1 MIAIRPATAAD
12 LPAVDAIQRSCP
24 EAAHWNV
31 ADYLAREC
39 YVATIENSIAG
50 FVVMR
55 SVALD
60 EREILNLAV
69 APELRRKGVAS
80 ALLQRCLR
88 GFRGFLFLEVRE
100 SNNAAREFYK
110 LHKFQEV
117 SRRSNY
123 YDLPLETAIVMKFHS
138 C

>member
-12 LPAVDAIQRSCP
+12 LPAVDAIQRACP

-31 ADYLAREC
+31 ADYLDREF
-39 YVATIENSIAG
+39 YVATIESSIAG

-55 SVALD
+55 SVAHD

-69 APELRRKGVAS
+69 APEFRRKGVAS
-80 ALLQRCLR
+80 DLLQRCLR
-88 GFRGFLFLEVRE
+88 DFRGSIFLEVRE
-100 SNNAAREFYK
+100 SNEAARKFYK

-117 SRRSNY
+117 SRRFAY
-123 YDLPLETAIVMKFHS
+123 YELPPETAIVMKFHS